1 MFSRWTLRSQMI
13 FGAVTMSIVV
23 IVLSGSGIE
32 GVLMFRRL
40 TKSFRERATELPLN
54 MALVTE
60 IGELRLLLHQGH
72 DRSTVGFGSTASQT
86 DPFDLRLRFR
96 EQLDAVYLALDK
108 YRDEIEN
115 RHYADSALGDDDQ
128 EELRHLAAIELD
140 LHSLRLVT
148 DHRDWVLDQPPL
160 SSLDLQLERLQSAVA
175 QTPTRMKQRLDQF
188 AESARADYHRLLW
201 LGGLVTIFAFGLMGF
216 LGWRFRMWIFRPLSL
231 LLEGSRRVASGDY
244 SHRIVLDSEDE
255 LAELASAM
263 NDMTMHFLEIRDDLD
278 RQVRER
284 SNEVIRNEQLA
295 SVGFLA
301 AGVAHEINNPLA
313 SIAWAAESLESRVS
327 DLVDELPWNEEDP
340 RRADVE
346 VIRKY
351 LRRIQDESFRVKGIT
366 DGLLDFSRLG
376 GTAKVETDL
385 RELVD
390 GVVEMVRHLARH
402 RHKRLTVHG
411 PTRLRA
417 SVCPQS
423 MKQVVLNLVTN
434 ALESVDENGHVDIH
448 LAEERDQ
455 VILRVIDD
463 GCGMT
468 TEVLEHLFEPFF
480 TRKRDQQGTGL
491 GLSISHRIVTE
502 HQGQITPRSA
512 GAGLGSEFVVTLPTK
527 PHVKKN
533 ETQRQAA

>member
-1 MFSRWTLRSQMI
+1 MQQKHMFASKKNEKTDNAGDKTVNDETIKPDLINNQKNETHHHSSESEEVKVQSADQALKKDELNHEPI
-13 FGAVTMSIVV
+13 
-23 IVLSGSGIE
+23 
-32 GVLMFRRL
+32 L
-40 TKSFRERATELPLN
+40 TSDDNAQTNDHQTQQQNDEQERIRKEKELEEENLK
-54 MALVTE
+54 
-60 IGELRLLLHQGH
+60 I
-72 DRSTVGFGSTASQT
+72 
-86 DPFDLRLRFR
+86 
-96 EQLDAVYLALDK
+96 
-108 YRDEIEN
+108 EIEMQKN
-115 RHYADSALGDDDQ
+115 KLFH
-128 EELRHLAAIELD
+128 
-140 LHSLRLVT
+140 
-148 DHRDWVLDQPPL
+148 
-160 SSLDLQLERLQSAVA
+160 QS
-175 QTPTRMKQRLDQF
+175 K
-188 AESARADYHRLLW
+188 
-201 LGGLVTIFAFGLMGF
+201 
-216 LGWRFRMWIFRPLSL
+216 
-231 LLEGSRRVASGDY
+231 
-244 SHRIVLDSEDE
+244 
-255 LAELASAM
+255 LASLGEM
-263 NDMTMHFLEIRDDLD
+263 
-278 RQVRER
+278 
-284 SNEVIRNEQLA
+284 S
-295 SVGFLA
+295 
-301 AGVAHEINNPLA
+301 AGIAHEINNPLA

-327 DLVDELPWNEEDP
+327 DLVDELPWSEEDP

-402 RHKRLTVHG
+402 RHKRLTIHG
-411 PTRLRA
+411 PSRLKA
-417 SVCPQS
+417 TICPQS

-463 GCGMT
+463 GCGMS